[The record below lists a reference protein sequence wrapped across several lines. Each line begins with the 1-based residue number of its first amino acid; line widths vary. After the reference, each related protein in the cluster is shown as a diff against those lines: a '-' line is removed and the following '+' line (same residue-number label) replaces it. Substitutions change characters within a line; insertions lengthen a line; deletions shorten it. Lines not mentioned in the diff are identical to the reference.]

1 MPARAAQT
9 AGAAGEES
17 VFQDLPPLAAKAR
30 KIPQNCYEDIL

>member
-17 VFQDLPPLAAKAR
+17 VFQDLPPLAAKGT
-30 KIPQNCYEDIL
+30 